1 MVVEP
6 DGGHDRATC
15 SNQEVAVLTYAAIAG
30 AGLAVGAMYALLHVR
45 SPAPPLVALTGLA
58 GMLIG
63 YGIPGALT

>member
-1 MVVEP
+1 MEP

-30 AGLAVGAMYALLHVR
+30 AGLVVGAMYALLRVR
-45 SPAPPLVALTGLA
+45 SPAPSLIALTGLA

-63 YGIPGALT
+63 YGIPRALT